1 MLNEKQKSK
10 STQKYTYGNNYRR
23 TRRETQF
30 DTLDMA
36 VSLKHKISVYVMND
50 RYVGKRWRYM
60 NGKPAIDYARAIR
73 DCISDSNDIILNK
86 EQTPERLS
94 KRLMLQEMALSYC
107 NKLQLQLM
115 DIIAEC
121 EGATDDNMREITD
134 LLSDLIGKIIKWNK
148 SDNVRIGK

>member
-1 MLNEKQKSK
+1 MGEEKQKSTPK
-10 STQKYTYGNNYRR
+10 FTYGNNYRR

-36 VSLKHKISVYVMND
+36 VSLKHKVSVYVMND
-50 RYVGKRWRYM
+50 RYVPKRWRYI

-73 DCISDSNDIILNK
+73 DCISDSNDIFLNK

-94 KRLMLQEMALSYC
+94 VRALLQEKALSYC

-148 SDNVRIGK
+148 SDNDRISK